1 MESTQIHP
9 FLSLFCKE
17 LSLHLEHASARQKSI
32 SPGEFA
38 ELVSTSTKEIL
49 DSYLDGSLDLE
60 TYHASVNDGYKAIA
74 MKSIGSFA
82 ESNKEIERISD
93 EQFNLMDCENR
104 NSYIDFSVISEKMC
118 DLQSHLGSEV
128 NRANQMIQELQNQV
142 HELEVTT
149 TLDPLTK
156 AFNRHALQRDFG
168 ELLLKDRYTN
178 DMFILMIDI
187 DNFKLINDKYGHIAG
202 DKVLI
207 FASKLLKKTLRDG
220 DKLYRFGGEEFVI
233 FLNRTDLEG
242 ATLVANRLLNLSRQN
257 KPLYQNEQ
265 ISVTMSIGLTPI
277 RGDDTIDTL
286 IHRSDVALYRA
297 KKSGKDRLELEI

>member
-17 LSLHLEHASARQKSI
+17 LSVHLESVSAKQKTI
-32 SPGEFA
+32 SPGDFA
-38 ELVSTSTKEIL
+38 ELVSTATKEIL
-49 DSYLDGSLDLE
+49 DAYLDGSIDLQE
-60 TYHASVNDGYKAIA
+60 YYASTHDGYKEIAIQ
-74 MKSIGSFA
+74 SIESFTD
-82 ESNKEIERISD
+82 SNKAIKEITL
-93 EQFNLMDCENR
+93 EQSELLDCPETDK
-104 NSYIDFSVISEKMC
+104 YIDFSAISEKMC

-128 NRANQMIQELQNQV
+128 ARANQMIQELNNQV
-142 HELEVTT
+142 NELELTT

-156 AFNRHALQRDFG
+156 AFNRHALQKHFK
-168 ELLLKDRYTN
+168 ELLSKDRFSHE
-178 DMFILMIDI
+178 MFILMIDI

-207 FASKLLKKTLRDG
+207 FSSKLLKKALRDG

-233 FLNRTDLEG
+233 LLNRTDLEG
-242 ATLVANRLLNLSRQN
+242 ATLVANRLLSLCRQN

-265 ISVTMSIGLTPI
+265 ISVTLSIGLTPI
-277 RGDDTIDTL
+277 RDDDTLDTL

-297 KKSGKDRLELEI
+297 KKSGKDRLEMEI